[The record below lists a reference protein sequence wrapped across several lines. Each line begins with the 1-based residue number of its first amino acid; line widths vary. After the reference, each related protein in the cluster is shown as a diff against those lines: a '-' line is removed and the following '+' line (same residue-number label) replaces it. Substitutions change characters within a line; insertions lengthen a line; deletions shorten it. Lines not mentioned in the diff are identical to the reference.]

1 MKQQCFYKC
10 TCYIHAV
17 YSRLFLFVFIVWTIK
32 KDSLLD
38 HLMSVSHLKCSFY
51 FSSTKGNC
59 ASTSDTSPHISRI
72 KKTISI
78 LAQCESSP
86 NIAISVDR
94 QSKKVEHTRKTVS
107 ALKLKRSKYCFSL
120 FCFCFV
126 WVCFSSFAICV
137 NVKKQQHFML
147 VKNRT
152 ETKPK

>member
-1 MKQQCFYKC
+1 MQVLY
-10 TCYIHAV
+10 TCCVFSSVLI
-17 YSRLFLFVFIVWTIK
+17 RLHCVNNK

-38 HLMSVSHLKCSFY
+38 HLMPVSHLKCSFH

-72 KKTISI
+72 KKTISN

-107 ALKLKRSKYCFSL
+107 ALKLKQSKYCFSL
-120 FCFCFV
+120 FCFCF
-126 WVCFSSFAICV
+126 CLCV
-137 NVKKQQHFML
+137 FFKLCHLCKCKEAATFYAA
-147 VKNRT
+147 NRT

>member
-1 MKQQCFYKC
+1 MSENEATMLQVLY
-10 TCYIHAV
+10 TCCVFSSVLI
-17 YSRLFLFVFIVWTIK
+17 RLHCVNNK

-86 NIAISVDR
+86 NIATSVDR

-126 WVCFSSFAICV
+126 WVCFSSFAICA